1 MLPESSLGR
10 PPPRYGERDGE
21 NLAIGGFNGAGDPL
35 LGVNGTEMWIQTDF
49 NNFQSGKFRLLPAG
63 CRFVNR
69 TNVDFFDASGNLIG
83 NSDTQQGQ
91 GAGQWIY
98 VDAGVI
104 PTSISF
110 SQNDIQITC

>member
-1 MLPESSLGR
+1 MVQ
-10 PPPRYGERDGE
+10 
-21 NLAIGGFNGAGDPL
+21 A
-35 LGVNGTEMWIQTDF
+35 DF

-69 TNVDFFDASGNLIG
+69 TNVDFFDAEGTWIG

-98 VDAGVI
+98 VEAGVI

-110 SQNDIQITC
+110 SQNDIQIAC